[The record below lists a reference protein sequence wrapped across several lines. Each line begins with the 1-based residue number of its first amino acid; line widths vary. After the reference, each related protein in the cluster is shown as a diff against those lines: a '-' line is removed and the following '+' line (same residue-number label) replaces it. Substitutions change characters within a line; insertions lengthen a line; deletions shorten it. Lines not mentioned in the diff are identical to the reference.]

1 MADETL
7 FADGFDE
14 AIVGID
20 YISYPARIIYDKN
33 KMVEIL
39 VENDGMS
46 LEDAI
51 EYLEY
56 NTWCAY
62 VGEGTPIFAHLGGKS
77 DIQELIEMHGL

>member
-1 MADETL
+1 
-7 FADGFDE
+7 
-14 AIVGID
+14 
-20 YISYPARIIYDKN
+20 
-33 KMVEIL
+33 MVEIL

-62 VGEGTPIFAHLGGKS
+62 VGEGTPIFAHLGSKS